1 MSDFTKLRNRVRQA
15 LKDYGVTKY
24 EDARQAIEGEIDEL
38 EAEYG
43 SWGFYGLLI
52 GSGFVVGAIAASV
65 IWYSV

>member
-1 MSDFTKLRNRVRQA
+1 MSDFNKLRNRVRQA

-52 GSGFVVGAIAASV
+52 GTGFVIGVIVASV
-65 IWYSV
+65 VCYLV

>member
-24 EDARQAIEGEIDEL
+24 EDARQTIESEIDEL

-52 GSGFVVGAIAASV
+52 GSGFIIGVIAASV
-65 IWYSV
+65 VCYFV

>member
-15 LKDYGVTKY
+15 LMDYGVTKY
-24 EDARQAIEGEIDEL
+24 EDWEAIEGEIDEL